1 MMKIGLYIMPFIII
15 VFIVSLGY
23 LFKQSREMV
32 RQEAIERAYCVL
44 NNTSLHVDG
53 FLDEIFADTL
63 YAVDS
68 SVSDDLP
75 LYLLQNFSQQLKP
88 DEHSHCMILDKD
100 GCYILHTDTTKL
112 AQHSIFYNL
121 DPLTQADMI
130 ALGHEMVAGNEGYLQ
145 VVIDG
150 EDCLVFYKPLEK
162 TPWSIAL
169 IFTESNIFDNYNH
182 LLYVLI
188 PLMVIGLLLLL
199 YFMRAIVN
207 FFISPLNKLASQTR
221 HIADGHFDVSM
232 PKSNRTDAIGRLQ
245 NNFSAMQEYLSGYI
259 RHLERVNEETE
270 KRNAELAAANQQ
282 AEEAAQRQ
290 VAFLQDILHQI
301 RTPLNIIMGF
311 VQVLRDDYEAIP
323 REEMSTITETMVHN
337 ATAVTRMVNMLMAA
351 SMLDIGKR
359 VACDERVSCVDLA
372 RQAEQIYNRRLP
384 VNVPLNVEIEV
395 DDDVSVTINK
405 DIFMKALNELLY
417 NARKYSVVSGHES
430 EAQVILRVRRDG
442 EQVLFVVEDHGPGVP
457 SEHRDQIFNQFIK
470 VNSFSEGLGLGLFIS
485 KQFARMMG
493 GNLTLDATYTSGARF
508 VLSIPV

>member
-1 MMKIGLYIMPFIII
+1 
-15 VFIVSLGY
+15 
-23 LFKQSREMV
+23 
-32 RQEAIERAYCVL
+32 
-44 NNTSLHVDG
+44 
-53 FLDEIFADTL
+53 
-63 YAVDS
+63 
-68 SVSDDLP
+68 
-75 LYLLQNFSQQLKP
+75 
-88 DEHSHCMILDKD
+88 
-100 GCYILHTDTTKL
+100 
-112 AQHSIFYNL
+112 
-121 DPLTQADMI
+121 
-130 ALGHEMVAGNEGYLQ
+130 
-145 VVIDG
+145 
-150 EDCLVFYKPLEK
+150 
-162 TPWSIAL
+162 
-169 IFTESNIFDNYNH
+169 
-182 LLYVLI
+182 
-188 PLMVIGLLLLL
+188 
-199 YFMRAIVN
+199 MRAIVN